1 MIVYTK
7 KEIITNI
14 GLAMKIK
21 FNRSAL
27 QEALGLVTSV
37 VPSRTPKPILQCL
50 RILANEDGVQV
61 CGTDLEV
68 GINCQ
73 VAQAEVEKPGDVVLP
88 ADRVN
93 AIIRESVD
101 DVIEFESIDST
112 IHIRGVDSHFTIYGH
127 DLNQFPQIPGEE
139 DSCEFKITLGALQGG
154 IEHSLFAAA
163 KESTRYAINGV
174 LWDFSLNA
182 LTMVGT
188 DGRRLAKFLVEFD
201 GAISPNMVGQ
211 RIIVPAKTMSL
222 LDKLGA
228 SEDEIVSVRFID
240 NQIVLTCSGVVI
252 SSNLVEGNFP
262 KYDDIIPTEN
272 DKVITL
278 NTDAVLSAVRRAALL
293 ISEDSKGIK
302 MTLGKGVMVFSSRA
316 PETGD
321 AQIDMAI
328 DYDGEPVEIGFNP
341 QFLTDVLRVIKTDE
355 LTLKLGQADRP
366 GLISAGEDFIYIVM
380 PVNLG

>member
-1 MIVYTK
+1 
-7 KEIITNI
+7 
-14 GLAMKIK
+14 MKIK

-50 RILANEDGVQV
+50 RIMANENGVEI

-73 VAQAEVEKPGDVVLP
+73 VTQVQVDTPGDVVLP

-93 AIIRESVD
+93 AIARESID
-101 DVIEFESIDST
+101 DVLEFESDDST

-127 DLNQFPQIPGEE
+127 DLSQFPQIPGEDPSSE
-139 DSCEFKITLGALQGG
+139 IEITLASLQSG

-163 KESTRYAINGV
+163 KESTRYAINGI
-174 LWDFSLNA
+174 LWEFTKDNLI
-182 LTMVGT
+182 MVGT
-188 DGRRLAKFLVEFD
+188 DGRRLAKFVVELD
-201 GAISPNMVGQ
+201 APASETMIGK

-222 LDKLGA
+222 LDRLGA
-228 SEDEIVSVRFID
+228 NKDATVGIRFVD
-240 NQIVLTCSGVVI
+240 NQIVLTCGGVVI
-252 SSNLVEGNFP
+252 SSNLVDGKFP
-262 KYDDIIPTEN
+262 KYEDIIPVDN

-278 NTDAVLSAVRRAALL
+278 NTDDTLSAVRRAALL

-302 MTLGKGVMVFSSRA
+302 VALGKGVMVFSSRA

-321 AQIDMAI
+321 AQIDMEI
-328 DYDGEPVEIGFNP
+328 GYDGEPMEIGFNP
-341 QFLTDVLRVIKTDE
+341 QFLTDVLRVINADE
-355 LTLKLGQADRP
+355 FSLKLGQADRP
-366 GLISAGEDFIYIVM
+366 GLISAGDNFVYIVM